1 MVLKEQEDNTLGWMQ
16 SWLNKHFRKVWNER
30 LLAGGSALG
39 ADHRA
44 PPGACAVKH
53 LYPHLRGRWRPHS
66 NKSVDYPKLRGK
78 AIE

>member
-1 MVLKEQEDNTLGWMQ
+1 MQ
-16 SWLNKHFRKVWNER
+16 SWFNKHFRKVRKEG
-30 LLAGGSALG
+30 LLAGGPALG

-53 LYPHLRGRWRPHS
+53 LYPHLRGRWRAHS
-66 NKSVDYPKLRGK
+66 GKSADYPKLRGK